1 MSKKSSNSQSISLLL
16 RLDLE
21 SSLSLQAQLRTRIIE
36 AINASV
42 LTPGRKLPSSRKLA
56 GEIGVSRNTT
66 SLAYQQLVAEGHLLA
81 RERSGFFVAE
91 NPVPVTKVATIV
103 TNAGI
108 DDGKTSFA
116 RSKIRAQIGAAG
128 GFRCPPDWQKY
139 RYPFIDGRYDH
150 SLFPVAEW
158 REASRFALGVREI
171 DQWSIDNGDS
181 DDEMLVEEIRTK
193 LLPRRGISAQPD
205 EILITAGEQQALHL
219 LTELFARPGVSVGME
234 EPGLPS
240 MRELINLRG
249 ADTHYLKIDEEGLV
263 VSEAIAECD
272 LVHVTPSRQRPTG
285 VTMSM
290 PRREALLAASREH
303 ELLIIEDD
311 FECEMNYLRKTLP
324 AMRAMA
330 GGERV
335 LYVSALSKLLSPG
348 IRLGYLVGPADVI
361 AAARRLR
368 GLTTKRPSP
377 NNQRTAAFFLS
388 LGHYDAMLG
397 RLNRVCE
404 ERLIELR
411 DALNHYRPDSVAIP
425 PIDGGT
431 AYWVSGPE
439 SLDADRLVQ
448 AAQAH
453 GMLIEPVSDYF
464 AHPAGHK
471 NMFRLGITSLPKS
484 SIRPG
489 VKLLSK
495 IMRDL
500 NDGSKTDGRAKQST
514 LDNDTLNKLIPGTTL
529 LYKTVYGEPCTIEVR
544 DNGKL
549 LGRAGYANE
558 DRDAGTWWIEGEF
571 WFRRWN
577 RWAYGEVASFQI
589 RIEGDMLFWLDEEG
603 RTVDTAVIVPPQ
615 R

>member
-1 MSKKSSNSQSISLLL
+1 MTKKSSNLKSIALLL
-16 RLDLE
+16 RLDPG
-21 SSLSLQAQLRTRIIE
+21 SSLSLQAQLRMRVIE

-42 LTPGRKLPSSRKLA
+42 LAPGRKLPSSRKLA

-66 SLAYQQLVAEGHLLA
+66 SLAYQQLVAEGHLVA
-81 RERSGFFVAE
+81 RERSGFFVAD

-103 TNAGI
+103 ANTGSEE
-108 DDGKTSFA
+108 GTVSFA
-116 RSKIRAQIGAAG
+116 RSRIRARVGAAG

-139 RYPFIDGRYDH
+139 RYPFIDGRYDR

-158 REASRFALGVREI
+158 REASRYALAVNEI

-219 LTELFARPGVSVGME
+219 LTELFARPGVAMGME

-240 MRELINLRG
+240 MRELIGLRG
-249 ADTHYLKIDEEGLV
+249 ADTHYLAVDVEGLI
-263 VSEAIAECD
+263 VSDAIADCD

-290 PRREALLAASREH
+290 PRREALLAAAQQH
-303 ELLIIEDD
+303 NLLIIEDD

-425 PIDGGT
+425 PVDGGT

-448 AAQAH
+448 AAQAQ

-464 AHPAGHK
+464 AHPVGHK

-489 VKLLSK
+489 VELLRK

-500 NDGSKTDGRAKQST
+500 SDGSSIDNSDTQSI
-514 LDNDTLNKLIPGTTL
+514 LDNDALNRLIPGTTL
-529 LYKTVYGEPCTIEVR
+529 LYKTVYGEPCTIEVC

-549 LGRAGYANE
+549 VGRAGYANE
-558 DRDAGTWWIEGEF
+558 DRDEGTWWIERDF
-571 WFRRWN
+571 WFRHWN
-577 RWAYGEVASFQI
+577 RWAYGEAASFQI
-589 RIEGDMLFWLDEEG
+589 KIAGDILFWLDEEG
-603 RTVDTAVIVPPQ
+603 RTVDTAVIVPP
-615 R
+615 RR

>member
-1 MSKKSSNSQSISLLL
+1 MIKKSSNSKSIALLL
-16 RLDLE
+16 RLDPG

-66 SLAYQQLVAEGHLLA
+66 SLAYQQLVAEGHLVA
-81 RERSGFFVAE
+81 RERSGFFVAD

-103 TNAGI
+103 AHTGSEE
-108 DDGKTSFA
+108 GKISFA
-116 RSKIRAQIGAAG
+116 RSRIRAQVSAAG

-139 RYPFIDGRYDH
+139 RYPFIDGRYDR

-158 REASRFALGVREI
+158 REASRYALAVNEI

-219 LTELFARPGVSVGME
+219 LTELFARPGVSIGME

-240 MRELINLRG
+240 MRELIGLRG
-249 ADTHYLKIDEEGLV
+249 ADTHYLKVDAEGLV
-263 VSEAIAECD
+263 VSDAIADCD

-285 VTMSM
+285 VTLSM
-290 PRREALLAASREH
+290 PRREALLAAAQQH
-303 ELLIIEDD
+303 DLLIIEDD
-311 FECEMNYLRKTLP
+311 FECEMNYLRDALP
-324 AMRAMA
+324 ALRAMA

-348 IRLGYLVGPADVI
+348 IRIGYLVGPADVI

-377 NNQRTAAFFLS
+377 NNQRSAAFFLS

-397 RLNRVCE
+397 RLNRTCE

-411 DALNHYRPDSVAIP
+411 DALNHYRPESIAIP
-425 PIDGGT
+425 PVDGGT

-439 SLDADRLVQ
+439 RLDADRLVQ
-448 AAQAH
+448 AAQAQ
-453 GMLIEPVSDYF
+453 GMLIEPVVDYF
-464 AHPAGHK
+464 AHQAGHK
-471 NMFRLGITSLPKS
+471 NMFRLGITSLPKA

-489 VKLLSK
+489 VELLSK

-500 NDGSKTDGRAKQST
+500 NDGAKVHAGGEKPR
-514 LDNDTLNKLIPGTTL
+514 LDNGALNSLIPGLTL

-544 DNGKL
+544 NDGEL
-549 LGRAGYANE
+549 VGRAGYANE
-558 DRDAGTWWIEGEF
+558 DRDTGKWWIEGDR
-571 WFRRWN
+571 WFRKWD
-577 RWAYGEVASFQI
+577 RWAYGEAASFSI
-589 RIEGDMLFWLDEEG
+589 RIEGDILSWLDDDG

-615 R
+615 L